1 MAIARQLAL
10 QQRQNVQ
17 MLMLPGSFSRPEDYE
32 ASYWLP
38 DPARIEAMTAQHFDP
53 KVQPT
58 AINPGSLRV
67 AIQDS
72 TGQPGAVNAV
82 ADKLLEAGYKETYQ
96 ASPWQEPLA
105 VTRIIAQQGDIASAQ
120 ALHQQLGL
128 GEVRIESTG
137 DLHSDITIQI
147 GQDWLAQSPTAD
159 WDHPPGQFNQEQDK
173 ISDEW

>member
-1 MAIARQLAL
+1 
-10 QQRQNVQ
+10 
-17 MLMLPGSFSRPEDYE
+17 MLPGAFSRPEDYE

-53 KVQPT
+53 EAFPPT
-58 AINPGSLRV
+58 AINPGSLSV

-105 VTRIIAQQGDIASAQ
+105 ATRIIAQQGDIASAQ
-120 ALHQQLGL
+120 ALRQ
-128 GEVRIESTG
+128 
-137 DLHSDITIQI
+137 
-147 GQDWLAQSPTAD
+147 
-159 WDHPPGQFNQEQDK
+159 
-173 ISDEW
+173 